1 MRLLALAF
9 ARFIRRTPW
18 ASLTALAGM
27 ALGVASTVAVHL
39 IGQAVAEALDARRP
53 PHLRNFAQIAER
65 PGARM
70 ADYFDLRRRW
80 RTGELPGVRGLTPVV
95 EGQLVENGRRFH
107 LIGADWLGLFPMRG
121 DDAATDAYR
130 PNRLLA
136 DASLG
141 LAEGEQL
148 RLQGE
153 NWIIAGTLETDL
165 RSALFADIGNAL
177 HLLNA
182 PPDRLSYVGL
192 AMEDPWRHLRG
203 WLESLLPGLS
213 AGLPDGAQTLAGWTL
228 RPATAQL
235 PSARFSESVLFNLGA
250 LGSLALLVAWFLIH
264 QACVLWLRRQDE
276 TLNALAAIGVGRGQL
291 AAGFLLSIA
300 LLAAL
305 ATVIGA
311 LAGFL
316 LAELLTRASTAGF
329 EAPPHLQLSAAAMLK
344 ALASG
349 LGVALIGGWA
359 AFRRRRAA
367 AASGSASGSGAGRW
381 LGLAILLV
389 VAALGL
395 SVEGTGLIGGFAAI
409 LVAALAAAFL
419 MTPLLRLLRRWAA
432 RLPGALLTR
441 LAMREA
447 TWFEA
452 DLSAALGALALA
464 VAASVG
470 LSLMVDSF
478 RLDFQ
483 RMLGQRMAHE
493 LFVELEQGDARTLA
507 AALASHAPAARV
519 QAYGRLRARIAG
531 QAAELGHTEFTAAE
545 AARYG
550 HAGPLQDGDAL
561 ASERLLDALDAKV
574 GDQVQAAGARL
585 RIVGA
590 FPGFG
595 DPVPRLLLPNETAA
609 RLFGPLHFDRLS
621 ASGLTAEQLDAWLAE
636 HAPQAKLRRRGA
648 MRSLA
653 LELFDRTFAIADAL
667 TLLALLVAAVG
678 LGNAMTGLRLNRR
691 ATERLLIALGLT
703 AGERRRIE
711 LIRSLSLGVL
721 ALLLALPLGLFM
733 GAVLCEVINP
743 RSFGWT
749 VQLAVRPGALA
760 WPVGLGL
767 LAALLSGL
775 LPAPPSGKRAD

>member
-9 ARFIRRTPW
+9 ARFVRRTPW

-65 PGARM
+65 PGASM

-80 RTGELPGVRGLTPVV
+80 RAGELPGVRGLTPVV

-107 LIGADWLGLFPMRG
+107 LIGADWLGLFPVRG
-121 DDAATDAYR
+121 DGAATDAYR

-148 RLQGE
+148 RLRGE

-192 AMEDPWRHLRG
+192 AMEDPWRRLRG

-213 AGLPDGAQTLAGWTL
+213 AGLPDGARTLAGWTL

-264 QACVLWLRRQDE
+264 QACVLWLRRQDA

-316 LAELLTRASTAGF
+316 LAELLTRVSTAGF
-329 EAPPHLQLSAAAMLK
+329 EAPPHLQLSAAAILK

-359 AFRRRRAA
+359 AFRRRRADA
-367 AASGSASGSGAGRW
+367 ASGSGAGRW
-381 LGLAILLV
+381 LGLAILLA

-395 SVEGTGLIGGFAAI
+395 GVEGTGIIGGFAAI
-409 LVAALAAAFL
+409 LAAALMAAFL
-419 MTPLLRLLRRWAA
+419 MAPLLRLLRCWAA
-432 RLPGALLTR
+432 RLPGALLAR

-452 DLSAALGALALA
+452 DLSTALGALALA
-464 VAASVG
+464 VAASIG

-478 RLDFQ
+478 RQDFQ
-483 RMLGQRMAHE
+483 RMLGQRLAHE
-493 LFVELEQGDARTLA
+493 LFVELEQGDAKALA
-507 AALASHAPAARV
+507 AALASHAPAARI
-519 QAYGRLRARIAG
+519 QAYGRLRTRIAE

-574 GDQVQAAGARL
+574 GDQVQVADARL
-585 RIVGA
+585 RIVGT

-609 RLFGPLHFDRLS
+609 QLFGPLHFDRLS
-621 ASGLTAEQLDAWLAE
+621 ASGLTAEELDAWLAE

-648 MRSLA
+648 MRNLA

-678 LGNAMTGLRLNRR
+678 LANAMTGLRLNRR
-691 ATERLLIALGLT
+691 ATERLLVALGLT

-749 VQLAVRPGALA
+749 VQLAVTPGAMA

-775 LPAPPSGKRAD
+775 LPAPPSGKPAD

>member
-9 ARFIRRTPW
+9 ARFVRRTPW

-65 PGARM
+65 PGASM

-80 RTGELPGVRGLTPVV
+80 RAGELPGVRGLTPVV

-107 LIGADWLGLFPMRG
+107 LIGADWLGLFPVRG
-121 DDAATDAYR
+121 DGAATDVYR

-141 LAEGEQL
+141 LVEGEQL
-148 RLQGE
+148 RLRGE

-192 AMEDPWRHLRG
+192 AMEDPWRRLRG

-213 AGLPDGAQTLAGWTL
+213 AGLPDGARTLAGWTL

-264 QACVLWLRRQDE
+264 QACVLWLRRQDA

-316 LAELLTRASTAGF
+316 LAELLTRVSTAGF
-329 EAPPHLQLSAAAMLK
+329 EAPPRLQLSAAAILK

-349 LGVALIGGWA
+349 LGVALIGGWV
-359 AFRRRRAA
+359 AFRRRRADA
-367 AASGSASGSGAGRW
+367 ASGSGAGRW
-381 LGLAILLV
+381 LGLAILLA

-395 SVEGTGLIGGFAAI
+395 GVEGTGIIGGFAAI
-409 LVAALAAAFL
+409 LAAALAAAFL
-419 MTPLLRLLRRWAA
+419 MAPLLRLLRRWAA
-432 RLPGALLTR
+432 RLPGTLLTR

-452 DLSAALGALALA
+452 DLNTALGALALA
-464 VAASVG
+464 VAASIG

-478 RLDFQ
+478 RQDFQ
-483 RMLGQRMAHE
+483 RMLGQRLAHE
-493 LFVELEQGDARTLA
+493 LFVELEQGDAKALA
-507 AALASHAPAARV
+507 AALASHAPAARI
-519 QAYGRLRARIAG
+519 QAYGRLRTRIAG

-561 ASERLLDALDAKV
+561 ASERLLNALDAKV
-574 GDQVQAAGARL
+574 GDQVQVAGARL

-621 ASGLTAEQLDAWLAE
+621 ASGLTAEELDAWLAE

-648 MRSLA
+648 MRNLA

-678 LGNAMTGLRLNRR
+678 LANAMTGLRLNRR
-691 ATERLLIALGLT
+691 ATERLLVALGLT
-703 AGERRRIE
+703 VWERRRIE

-749 VQLAVRPGALA
+749 VQLAVTPGALA

-775 LPAPPSGKRAD
+775 LPAPPNGKPAD

>member
-9 ARFIRRTPW
+9 ARFVRRTPW

-65 PGARM
+65 PGASM

-80 RTGELPGVRGLTPVV
+80 RAGELPGVRGLAPVV

-107 LIGADWLGLFPMRG
+107 LIGADWLGLFPVRG
-121 DDAATDAYR
+121 DGATTDAYR

-148 RLQGE
+148 RLRGE

-192 AMEDPWRHLRG
+192 AMEDPWRRLRG

-213 AGLPDGAQTLAGWTL
+213 AGLPDGARTLAGWTL

-264 QACVLWLRRQDE
+264 QACVLWLRRQDA

-305 ATVIGA
+305 ATVIGT

-316 LAELLTRASTAGF
+316 LAELLTRVSTAGF
-329 EAPPHLQLSAAAMLK
+329 EAPPHLQLSAAAILK

-359 AFRRRRAA
+359 AFRRRRADA
-367 AASGSASGSGAGRW
+367 APGSGAGRW
-381 LGLAILLV
+381 LGLGILLA
-389 VAALGL
+389 VAVLGL
-395 SVEGTGLIGGFAAI
+395 GVEGTGIIGGFAAI
-409 LVAALAAAFL
+409 LAAALTAAFL
-419 MTPLLRLLRRWAA
+419 MAPLLRLLRRWAA

-452 DLSAALGALALA
+452 DLSTALGALALA
-464 VAASVG
+464 VAASIG

-478 RLDFQ
+478 RQDFQ
-483 RMLGQRMAHE
+483 RMLGQRLAHE
-493 LFVELEQGDARTLA
+493 LFVELEQGDAKALA
-507 AALASHAPAARV
+507 AALASHAPAARI

-574 GDQVQAAGARL
+574 GDQVQVAGARL

-621 ASGLTAEQLDAWLAE
+621 ASGLTAEELDAWLAE

-648 MRSLA
+648 MRNLA

-678 LGNAMTGLRLNRR
+678 LANAMTGLRLNRR
-691 ATERLLIALGLT
+691 ATERLLVALGLT

-733 GAVLCEVINP
+733 GVVLCEVINP

-749 VQLAVRPGALA
+749 VQLAVTPGALA

-775 LPAPPSGKRAD
+775 LPAPPSGKPAD

>member
-9 ARFIRRTPW
+9 ARFVRRTPW

-65 PGARM
+65 PGASM

-80 RTGELPGVRGLTPVV
+80 RAGELPGVRGLAPVV

-107 LIGADWLGLFPMRG
+107 LIGADWLGLFPVRG
-121 DDAATDAYR
+121 DGATTDAYR

-148 RLQGE
+148 RLRGE

-192 AMEDPWRHLRG
+192 AMEDPWRRLRG

-213 AGLPDGAQTLAGWTL
+213 AGLPDGARTLAGWTL

-264 QACVLWLRRQDE
+264 QACVLWLRRQDA

-305 ATVIGA
+305 ATVIGT

-316 LAELLTRASTAGF
+316 LAELLTRVSTAGF
-329 EAPPHLQLSAAAMLK
+329 EAPPHLQLSAAAILK

-359 AFRRRRAA
+359 AFRRRRADA
-367 AASGSASGSGAGRW
+367 APGSGAGRW
-381 LGLAILLV
+381 LGLAILLA

-395 SVEGTGLIGGFAAI
+395 NVEGTGIIGGFAAI
-409 LVAALAAAFL
+409 LAAALTAAFL
-419 MTPLLRLLRRWAA
+419 MAPLLRLLRRWAA

-452 DLSAALGALALA
+452 DLSTALGALALA
-464 VAASVG
+464 VAASIG

-478 RLDFQ
+478 RQDFQ
-483 RMLGQRMAHE
+483 RMLGQRLAHE
-493 LFVELEQGDARTLA
+493 LFVELEQGDAKALA
-507 AALASHAPAARV
+507 AALASHAPAARI

-574 GDQVQAAGARL
+574 GDQVQVAGARL

-621 ASGLTAEQLDAWLAE
+621 ASGLTAEELDAWLAE

-648 MRSLA
+648 MRNLA

-678 LGNAMTGLRLNRR
+678 LANAMTGLRLNRR
-691 ATERLLIALGLT
+691 ATERLLVALGLT

-733 GAVLCEVINP
+733 GVVLCEVINP

-749 VQLAVRPGALA
+749 VQLAVTPGALA

-775 LPAPPSGKRAD
+775 LPAPPSGKPAD

>member
-1 MRLLALAF
+1 
-9 ARFIRRTPW
+9 
-18 ASLTALAGM
+18 M

-65 PGARM
+65 PGASM

-80 RTGELPGVRGLTPVV
+80 RAGELPGVRGLTPVV

-107 LIGADWLGLFPMRG
+107 LIGADWLGLFPVRG
-121 DDAATDAYR
+121 DGATTDAYR

-148 RLQGE
+148 RLRGE

-192 AMEDPWRHLRG
+192 AMEDPWRRLRG

-213 AGLPDGAQTLAGWTL
+213 AGLPDGARTLAGWTL

-264 QACVLWLRRQDE
+264 QACILWLRRQDA

-316 LAELLTRASTAGF
+316 LAELLTRVSTAGF
-329 EAPPHLQLSAAAMLK
+329 EAPPHLQLSAAAILK

-359 AFRRRRAA
+359 AFRRRRADA
-367 AASGSASGSGAGRW
+367 ASGSGAGRW
-381 LGLAILLV
+381 LGLAILLA

-395 SVEGTGLIGGFAAI
+395 GVEGTGIIGGFAAI
-409 LVAALAAAFL
+409 LAAALTAAFL
-419 MTPLLRLLRRWAA
+419 MAPLLRLLRRWAA
-432 RLPGALLTR
+432 RLPGTLLAR

-452 DLSAALGALALA
+452 DLSTALGALALA
-464 VAASVG
+464 VAASIG

-483 RMLGQRMAHE
+483 RMLGQRLAHE
-493 LFVELEQGDARTLA
+493 LFVELEQGDAKALA
-507 AALASHAPAARV
+507 AALASHAPAARI
-519 QAYGRLRARIAG
+519 QAYGRLRTRIAG
-531 QAAELGHTEFTAAE
+531 QAVELGHTEFTAAE

-561 ASERLLDALDAKV
+561 ASERLLNALDAKV
-574 GDQVQAAGARL
+574 GDQVQVAGARL

-621 ASGLTAEQLDAWLAE
+621 ASGLTAEELDAWLAE

-648 MRSLA
+648 MRNLA

-678 LGNAMTGLRLNRR
+678 LANAMTGLRLNRR
-691 ATERLLIALGLT
+691 ATERLLVALGLT

-749 VQLAVRPGALA
+749 VQLAVTPGALA

-775 LPAPPSGKRAD
+775 LPAPPNGKLAD

>member
-9 ARFIRRTPW
+9 ARFVRRTPW

-27 ALGVASTVAVHL
+27 ALGVASTVAVQL
-39 IGQAVAEALDARRP
+39 IGQAVAESLDARRP
-53 PHLRNFAQIAER
+53 PHLRNLAQLAER
-65 PGARM
+65 PGASM

-80 RTGELPGVRGLTPVV
+80 RAGELPGVRGLTPVV
-95 EGQLVENGRRFH
+95 EGQLVEDGRRFH
-107 LIGADWLGLFPMRG
+107 LIGADWLGTLPTRV
-121 DDAATDAYR
+121 DDAATNVYR

-141 LAEGEQL
+141 LAEGEEL
-148 RLQGE
+148 RLRGA
-153 NWIIAGTLETDL
+153 NWIIAGTLQTDL
-165 RSALFADIGNAL
+165 RGALFADIGDAL

-192 AMEDPWRHLRG
+192 TMEDPWRRLRG
-203 WLESLLPGLS
+203 WLESLLPGMS
-213 AGLPDGAQTLAGWTL
+213 AGLPDGARTLAGWTL
-228 RPATAQL
+228 RPAAAQL

-250 LGSLALLVAWFLIH
+250 LGSLALLVAWFLIY
-264 QACVLWLRRQDE
+264 QACVLWLRRQDA

-305 ATVIGA
+305 ATLIGA

-329 EAPPHLQLSAAAMLK
+329 EAPPRLQLSAAAILK

-359 AFRRRRAA
+359 AFRRRGAGA
-367 AASGSASGSGAGRW
+367 MSGSGAGRW
-381 LGLAILLV
+381 LGLAILLA

-395 SVEGTGLIGGFAAI
+395 GIEGTGIIGGFAAI
-409 LVAALAAAFL
+409 LAAALAAASL
-419 MTPLLRLLRRWAA
+419 VAPLLRLLRRWAA

-452 DLSAALGALALA
+452 DLGAALGALALA

-470 LSLMVDSF
+470 MSLMVDSF

-483 RMLGQRMAHE
+483 RMLGQRLAHE
-493 LFVELEQGDARTLA
+493 LFVELERGDAKALA
-507 AALASHAPAARV
+507 AALASHAPTARV
-519 QAYGRLRARIAG
+519 QAYGSLRTRIAG

-550 HAGPLQDGDAL
+550 HPGPLQSNDAL
-561 ASERLLDALDAKV
+561 ASERMLDALDAKV
-574 GDQVQAAGARL
+574 GDWVPVAGAAL

-595 DPVPRLLLPNETAA
+595 EPMPRLLLPNETAA
-609 RLFGPLHFDRLS
+609 RLFGPLHFDRMS
-621 ASGLTAEQLDAWLAE
+621 ASGLTAEELDAWLAE

-667 TLLALLVAAVG
+667 TLLALLIAAVG

-733 GAVLCEVINP
+733 GAVLCEVVNP

-749 VQLAVRPGALA
+749 VQLEVRPGALA

-775 LPAPPSGKRAD
+775 APAPKERLIAD